1 MLLIVTVIF
10 VMINGALNMPRARIS
25 KVDLLFCVLKSWE
38 WLLSFGQLSNET
50 TLSNAGSQAL
60 MVLAN
65 LWPNSKMNVLKC
77 RGLSCFYQKRDAS
90 AILSV
95 LH

>member
-1 MLLIVTVIF
+1 
-10 VMINGALNMPRARIS
+10 MINIALNMPRARIS

-38 WLLSFGQLSNET
+38 WFLSFGQLSNKT

-65 LWPNSKMNVLKC
+65 LWHQRWKAKDVIPVTQNGTGCCFALAFLVVNV
-77 RGLSCFYQKRDAS
+77 
-90 AILSV
+90 
-95 LH
+95 